1 MQTGR
6 ETFSPRNHSNIKHS
20 EIVAA
25 VYAQTKFK
33 QQSDGI
39 RLCVAG
45 LLSVWCVSTGELLK
59 SIPLHESIRSLST
72 TIDGQCAVVCRQ
84 FIKSSVKLL
93 KEDTLN
99 VNEVNFG
106 GAEDVRCVVATGS
119 V

>member
-45 LLSVWCVSTGELLK
+45 LLSVWCVSTGKLLK
-59 SIPLHESIRSLST
+59 SIPLHKSIRSLST
-72 TIDGQCAVVCRQ
+72 TIDGQCAVACTD
-84 FIKSSVKLL
+84 KSTNNIMLL

-106 GAEDVRCVVATGS
+106 DAEDVRCVVATGS